1 METVLID
8 KKEYVIIEK
17 KQFELLQLEAAKKIE
32 PAKKMTLKKGKEYAY
47 KLIDSWAKEK

>member
-17 KQFELLQLEAAKKIE
+17 KQFELLLLEAAKK
-32 PAKKMTLKKGKEYAY
+32 
-47 KLIDSWAKEK
+47 D

>member
-17 KQFELLQLEAAKKIE
+17 KQFELLQLEAARKTK
-32 PAKKMTLKKGKEYAY
+32 PARKMSLKRGKEYAY
-47 KLIDSWAKEK
+47 KLIDAWAKEQ